1 MIVKKKTLHALIV
14 ERDFIKMETYKSILG
29 FIQMKDHFRAQNVPE
44 DFTQVVICLPT
55 RTLM

>member
-1 MIVKKKTLHALIV
+1 MKKNLHALIV
-14 ERDFIKMETYKSILG
+14 ERDFIKMETYISILG
-29 FIQMKDHFRAQNVPE
+29 FIQMKDHFRAQNAPE